1 MSTPSPQPWRTE
13 AACRGAATSLFFPDP
28 GDDVAVREAKSICA
42 ACHVVVEC
50 RAHALLSPRERGIW
64 GGLTEQDRQRV
75 REQRHEGE
83 AA

>member
-1 MSTPSPQPWRTE
+1 MTTPSLQSWRTE

-28 GDDVAVREAKSICA
+28 GDDVSVREAKTICA
-42 ACHVVVEC
+42 ACRVVVEC

-64 GGLTEQDRQRV
+64 GGLTDQDRQRA
-75 REQRHEGE
+75 REQRRKGE